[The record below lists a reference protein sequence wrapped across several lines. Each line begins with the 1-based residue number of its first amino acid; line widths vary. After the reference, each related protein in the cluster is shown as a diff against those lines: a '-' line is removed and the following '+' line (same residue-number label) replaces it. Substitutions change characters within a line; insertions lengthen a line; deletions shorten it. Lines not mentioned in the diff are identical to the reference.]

1 MEIIFHG
8 RHDSEEAS
16 ENLSHIIRLL
26 KEQYHIQG
34 FREMHLS
41 ITLLDESGVDVEL
54 VDSDTDEAYRVFE
67 VFNQSKDVS
76 RRRRRPQLKLV
87 VDKP

>member
-16 ENLSHIIRLL
+16 ENLSHVLHLL

-54 VDSDTDEAYRVFE
+54 IDSDTDKAYRVFE
-67 VFNQSKDVS
+67 VFRQSKDAA
-76 RRRRRPQLKLV
+76 RRRCRPQLKLV